1 MKRLQI
7 GLCAAIAVMLAVN
20 IALRVRHE
28 ILTDDLRA
36 HNESVLDDTWKA
48 QQLAAHHCVPDP
60 RHEGAYHCA
69 K

>member
-7 GLCAAIAVMLAVN
+7 GLCAAIAAMLV
-20 IALRVRHE
+20 ISVALRVH
-28 ILTDDLRA
+28 
-36 HNESVLDDTWKA
+36 HESVLDDAWKA

-69 K
+69 N